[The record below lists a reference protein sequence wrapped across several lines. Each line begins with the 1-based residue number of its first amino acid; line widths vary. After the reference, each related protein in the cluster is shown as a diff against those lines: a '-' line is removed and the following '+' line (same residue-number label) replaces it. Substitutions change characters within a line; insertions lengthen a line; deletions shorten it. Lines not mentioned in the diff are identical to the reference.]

1 MKFKNVKPA
10 ENGISFDVDCTNQE
24 VAYLINWAVERL
36 LQEGILSIN
45 SYEPEQEVQLRETA
59 H

>member
-1 MKFKNVKPA
+1 MKFKNVTPS
-10 ENGISFDVDCTNQE
+10 ETGMSFDVECSNQE
-24 VAYLINWAVERL
+24 VAYLVNWAVERL

-45 SYEPEQEVQLRETA
+45 SYEPEQEVELRETA

>member
-1 MKFKNVKPA
+1 MKFKNVKPG
-10 ENGISFDVDCTNQE
+10 ETGCSFDVEASNQE
-24 VAYLINWAVERL
+24 VSYLVNWAVERL

-45 SYEPEQEVQLRETA
+45 SYEPEQEVELRETA

>member
-1 MKFKNVKPA
+1 MKFKNVRQVETGLA
-10 ENGISFDVDCTNQE
+10 FDVECSNQE
-24 VAYLINWAVERL
+24 VSYLVNWAVERL

-45 SYEPEQEVQLRETA
+45 SSEPEQEVQFRETA